1 MGIEFVSHFPEWHHL
16 LLKTKDADNSIRFYS
31 EFLGM
36 AAVVDQKDNDNC
48 RWVWLRFS
56 ENPTAP
62 FLVLKEENVQSKT
75 ESKPSGLP
83 LMSFRMGDLKPVE
96 EIGAK
101 AKTEGCLVEGAHY
114 GGHMRGYYCTLS
126 DPDGNLLEFSYV
138 LNPKPGQVS

>member
-16 LLKTKDADNSIRFYS
+16 LLKVKDADLSIRFYS

-36 AAVVDQKDNDNC
+36 AAVVDQKDNDGC

-62 FLVLKEENVQSKT
+62 FLVLMEEGSLKKGATAQAT
-75 ESKPSGLP
+75 LP
-83 LMSFRMGDLKPVE
+83 TLSFRLNDLKPVE

-101 AKTEGCLVEGAHY
+101 AKQEGCLVEGAHY
-114 GGHMRGYYCTLS
+114 GGHMRGYFCVLS
-126 DPDGNLLEFSYV
+126 DPDGNLLEFAYV
-138 LNPKPGQVS
+138 ITPKPGQA